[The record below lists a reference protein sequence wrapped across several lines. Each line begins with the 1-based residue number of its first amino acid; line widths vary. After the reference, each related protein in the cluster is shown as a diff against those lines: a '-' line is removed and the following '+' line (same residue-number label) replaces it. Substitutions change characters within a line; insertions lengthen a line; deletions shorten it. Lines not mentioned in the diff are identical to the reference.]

1 MYLRRA
7 QRTIINL
14 IGLGII
20 AYLIFL
26 IMEM

>member
-1 MYLRRA
+1 MYIRRA

-14 IGLGII
+14 IGLLII